1 MNIGIVVNNE
11 TQFLDNEKQFY
22 ITIGQKDEYID
33 VQNIVGKIEFLD
45 TLEGKMLLDV
55 IKRGKDITI
64 KPYGFVARDEN
75 GDIKDFTLTGFTIF

>member
-1 MNIGIVVNNE
+1 M
-11 TQFLDNEKQFY
+11 DNEKEFY
-22 ITIGQKDEYID
+22 ITITQKDEYID

-45 TLEGKMLLDV
+45 TLESKMVLEA

-64 KPYGFVARDEN
+64 KPYGYGTRDEN